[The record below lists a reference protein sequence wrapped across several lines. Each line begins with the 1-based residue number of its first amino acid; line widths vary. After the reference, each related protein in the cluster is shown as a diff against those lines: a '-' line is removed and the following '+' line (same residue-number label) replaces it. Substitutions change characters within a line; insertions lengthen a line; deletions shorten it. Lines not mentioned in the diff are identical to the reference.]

1 MSTISQDVAPSA
13 SQTQPMPT
21 ALTAEELMSCIQN
34 HKMAVRES
42 REYPHIVSII
52 LKKAVFYDNLW
63 KTMPIMT
70 RGFFINRDTRQV
82 VARGYEKFFNLNE
95 TEENTLDVLSK
106 RLRFPVSV
114 HIKENGF
121 IGLVGYDAKTDSLIF
136 ASKSV
141 LSPEGDFAL
150 LAEASLRNAL
160 DKNKKEESLAHLKT
174 LLKESNLCLT
184 MEVISPEHDP
194 HIIEYDQSGVVLL
207 DILHRS
213 PQFVP
218 LDYNETASLG
228 RRLNLPVKKLAC
240 TLKTP
245 SDLADFAKANE
256 KSLAKIEGYVLRDA
270 DNQQLKIK
278 SPFYIGWKIARSH
291 VARLALERVN
301 KNKRV
306 APLQQEKLTQYGAG
320 IVAEEIMDF
329 AHWAQR
335 QDAPIL
341 SSDIISL
348 RNAYWAEI
356 GHKNNVSVVLEL

>member
-1 MSTISQDVAPSA
+1 MSATSQNVALSA
-13 SQTQPMPT
+13 SQAQPMPT
-21 ALTAEELMSCIQN
+21 ALTAGEFMSYIQN
-34 HKMAVRES
+34 PKIVVRES
-42 REYPHIVSII
+42 REYPHIVSVV
-52 LKKAVFYDNLW
+52 LKRAVFYDNLW
-63 KTMPIMT
+63 KTMPLMT

-82 VARGYEKFFNLNE
+82 VARGYEKFFNFNE
-95 TEENTLDVLSK
+95 TEENTLDALGK

-121 IGLVGYDAKTDSLIF
+121 IGLVGYDAKTDSLVF

-150 LAEASLRNAL
+150 LAETSLRNAL
-160 DKNKKEESLAHLKT
+160 DKNKKEESLAHLKA

-194 HIIEYDQSGVVLL
+194 HIIEYDKSGVVLL

-228 RRLNLPVKKLAC
+228 QRLNLPVKKLAC
-240 TLKTP
+240 TLETP

-301 KNKRV
+301 KNKSLR
-306 APLQQEKLTQYGAG
+306 PLQQEKLAQYGAG
-320 IVAEEIMDF
+320 IMAEEIMDF
-329 AHWAQR
+329 ADWAQR
-335 QDAPIL
+335 QDTPML

-348 RNAYWAEI
+348 RRAYWEEL
-356 GHKNNVSVVLEL
+356 GHKNDVSAVPEP